1 MQVTIFFK
9 AAGGITEDLQLLLD
23 QLTEDGIEYVLANVD
38 EKMNADT
45 AATYDVVNFPA
56 VVVSRS
62 DGAPVQTW
70 QHSLPQA
77 SDVGN
82 SLGRI

>member
-1 MQVTIFFK
+1 MQVKVFFK
-9 AAGGITEDLQLLLD
+9 AAGGITDDLQLLLD
-23 QLTEDGIEYVLANVD
+23 QLTEQSIEYVLFNVE
-38 EKMNADT
+38 EKMNAES
-45 AATYDVVNFPA
+45 AEVYDVVNFPA
-56 VVVSRS
+56 VVVARD

-77 SDVGN
+77 SDISN